1 MPFAVRNLPATL
13 SDAGFHSQQG
23 FRLMA
28 RCLRLRCRHAVD
40 AARRR
45 RVWDP
50 TDALSP
56 SLPASAARGYDALLR
71 DPLEGQQP
79 ASAGRALFGSRR
91 IAHSAAKFGIHPTA
105 TVACFRRP
113 LLTCESVGSPVT
125 GPTPLCALSNSAAK
139 TPSLRTWQFCG
150 TEAVLTRRAGRNMPC
165 CRLVAGCG

>member
-56 SLPASAARGYDALLR
+56 SLPPLPHAATT
-71 DPLEGQQP
+71 
-79 ASAGRALFGSRR
+79 LFRVIPWKDSSPPRQG
-91 IAHSAAKFGIHPTA
+91 AHSSG
-105 TVACFRRP
+105 
-113 LLTCESVGSPVT
+113 L
-125 GPTPLCALSNSAAK
+125 
-139 TPSLRTWQFCG
+139 
-150 TEAVLTRRAGRNMPC
+150 AG
-165 CRLVAGCG
+165 

>member
-91 IAHSAAKFGIHPTA
+91 IAHSATKFGIRLPDCHDCMLPTVPFDMRERGLSRDR
-105 TVACFRRP
+105 TRHTLRP
-113 LLTCESVGSPVT
+113 FPI
-125 GPTPLCALSNSAAK
+125 PQPRHRLCAPGSFAA
-139 TPSLRTWQFCG
+139 
-150 TEAVLTRRAGRNMPC
+150 RRC
-165 CRLVAGCG
+165 F